1 MTRSRRKARIK
12 KINNDIYFIR
22 WGNLN
27 SVKHDE
33 GRLSS
38 DDENRTYHTAPCYK
52 GIYAFPNGYIEPFLL
67 GGSFMDKRCNFL
79 LDENGNKIDCNDF
92 FDLKN
97 NGLDLVIKPKY
108 LKLIKKKGLR
118 ARDLHTYYDEENEKS
133 YVQYLRVK
141 IKKFKYTGD
150 IWHHLEDYV
159 KDKNDIIKVVGSWVK
174 TSYKVYLDAL
184 RRCDVQSRFESYMN
198 FKTGKMDISGDPHT
212 TSLKYYSKD
221 HYEVFI
227 EHLK

>member
-97 NGLDLVIKPKY
+97 NGLDLVIKPEY

-133 YVQYLRVK
+133 YVQYLRV
-141 IKKFKYTGD
+141 